1 MIFRNCFQKNF
12 LNKVYISADCNF
24 GLGLV
29 YSHHQDETRIL
40 ESVTYQTWNLNP
52 RGRWQDHSTLRKKQ
66 KQKTKKTKQSES
78 KFYAKENPYT
88 ERSYSHSHPEEKVSN
103 GTRFCLTIDSNVSK
117 KRTGHKGHRHKS

>member
-12 LNKVYISADCNF
+12 LNKSTFLQTATLAWVWS
-24 GLGLV
+24 
-29 YSHHQDETRIL
+29 IL
-40 ESVTYQTWNLNP
+40 IIKMRPEFWNLLPYQTWNLNP

-66 KQKTKKTKQSES
+66 KQKTKKTKQRES